1 MQDLDNNNL
10 IMSDPLENIYE
21 IFDNLN
27 VMTTLL
33 NFNPFWMI

>member
-10 IMSDPLENIYE
+10 IISDPLENIYE

-33 NFNPFWMI
+33 NFNPF

>member
-10 IMSDPLENIYE
+10 IISDPLENIYE

-33 NFNPFWMI
+33 TFNPF